1 MPDQEGAINQLI
13 NLQEVD
19 TYLFDY
25 GGVVSF
31 HYCEPWQGN
40 LSSLLEVDPVRV
52 RELLSETSEQGKGYR
67 LGTMSREQFW
77 NEVIRLAGVEE
88 VDMAQLEDNWA
99 RSYQIDT
106 RMLSIIGILR
116 KLGKQV
122 GVVMN
127 TDAYRFSHIEKE
139 YQLSTL
145 VDFVI
150 SSCKHGVVKPEK
162 EAYVCA
168 LKIVNREYT
177 PEKVVYFDDRERN
190 ISPCLDIGMKGIVF
204 TDFES
209 FKNLLIK
216 GGVISEKSI

>member
-1 MPDQEGAINQLI
+1 MPDKEGVIGQLM

-40 LSSLLEVDPVRV
+40 LSFLLKVEPKRV
-52 RELLSETSEQGKGYR
+52 RELLSETSEHGKEYR
-67 LGTMSREQFW
+67 LGNMNRKQFW
-77 NEVIRLAGVEE
+77 NEVMKLAGIKEL
-88 VDMAQLEDNWA
+88 DISQLEDNWA

-106 RMLSIIGILR
+106 RMLSVIDTLR

-127 TDAYRFSHIEKE
+127 TDAYRFAHIEKE

-162 EAYVCA
+162 EAYLFA
-168 LKIVNREYT
+168 LRIVNREHS

-190 ISPCLDIGMKGIVF
+190 IIPCLNIGMKGGVF
-204 TDFES
+204 IDFES
-209 FKNLLIK
+209 FKNLLINE
-216 GGVISEKSI
+216 GVISDTDI

>member
-1 MPDQEGAINQLI
+1 MRGQEVVNGKLI

-19 TYLFDY
+19 IYLFDY

-40 LSSLLEVDPVRV
+40 LSLLLKVEPKRV

-67 LGTMSREQFW
+67 LGKMNREQFW
-77 NEVIRLAGVEE
+77 NEVIGLAGTKD
-88 VDMAQLEDNWA
+88 VDMRQLEDNWA

-106 RMLSIIGILR
+106 RMLSMIHILR
-116 KLGKQV
+116 KSGKQV

-127 TDAYRFSHIEKE
+127 TDTYRFDHIEKE
-139 YQLSTL
+139 YQLSKL

-150 SSCKHGVVKPEK
+150 SSCTHGVIKPER
-162 EAYVCA
+162 EAYLCA
-168 LKIVNREYT
+168 LRVVNREHN
-177 PEKVVYFDDRERN
+177 PQKVVYFDDRERN
-190 ISPCLDIGMKGIVF
+190 IYPCLEIGMKGIVF

-209 FKNLLIK
+209 FENLLIDEK
-216 GGVISEKSI
+216 IISK